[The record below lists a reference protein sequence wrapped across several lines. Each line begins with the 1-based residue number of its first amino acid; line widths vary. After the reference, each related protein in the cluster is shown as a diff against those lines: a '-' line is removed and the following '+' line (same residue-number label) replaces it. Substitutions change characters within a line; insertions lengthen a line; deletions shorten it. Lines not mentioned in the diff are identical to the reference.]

1 MPGMTDDRRRFR
13 HQTIEEFTTALAS
26 GDPVPGGGSAAAVA
40 AALAASLCSMVVRLS
55 LQRPALQMH
64 ATLHAEGLAASEAAR
79 SRLLDLADEDST
91 AYATY
96 RQARRMP
103 STSDEESAARDA
115 ATRQAAR
122 ESAEVPLAVVGAC
135 RAQADVAERLVGRT
149 NRHAASDLDVAALLL
164 EASARAAA
172 ANVIV
177 NLPAIGDDDLA
188 SDLRR
193 RVEHD
198 LQRVEASSSQIRN
211 LVATGA
217 QRPPEQA

>member
-1 MPGMTDDRRRFR
+1 
-13 HQTIEEFTTALAS
+13 
-26 GDPVPGGGSAAAVA
+26 
-40 AALAASLCSMVVRLS
+40 
-55 LQRPALQMH
+55 
-64 ATLHAEGLAASEAAR
+64 
-79 SRLLDLADEDST
+79 
-91 AYATY
+91 
-96 RQARRMP
+96 
-103 STSDEESAARDA
+103 
-115 ATRQAAR
+115 
-122 ESAEVPLAVVGAC
+122 
-135 RAQADVAERLVGRT
+135 VAERLVGRT